1 MVVEVGAANALESS
15 VGIDPW
21 GAAHISYYDRG
32 NGDLRYAYWDGS
44 AWHALGPLQLTE
56 KRLGDAEVINLAGKV
71 EVIQQDGDWGLLR
84 LFEKGTLVA
93 STATMFTLSW
103 RVPTLDSEVLID
115 VKPVRGESP
124 FTPGQGSRKS
134 SFLAVFRGPG
144 LAPLKACE

>member
-1 MVVEVGAANALESS
+1 VR
-15 VGIDPW
+15 DP
-21 GAAHISYYDRG
+21 R
-32 NGDLRYAYWDGS
+32 
-44 AWHALGPLQLTE
+44 
-56 KRLGDAEVINLAGKV
+56 GKV

-84 LFEKGTLVA
+84 LFEQGTLVS